1 MKIRRTIEVVP
12 SVVLIVIFI
21 YSLYLKS
28 ISGAWVNLFVIGIAG
43 LSAYIPIA
51 VFIEAIANS
60 FRNIRPVPLRDKLF
74 YGYMI
79 IVWVI
84 ALVIAIGS
92 MGQA

>member
-12 SVVLIVIFI
+12 SFVLIAIFI
-21 YSLYLKS
+21 SSLYLKAVGGS
-28 ISGAWVNLFVIGIAG
+28 WVNLFVIGITG

-60 FRNIRPVPLRDKLF
+60 FRNVRPVPLRDKLF

-79 IVWVI
+79 IIWVI
-84 ALVIAIGS
+84 ALVVAIGS

>member
-79 IVWVI
+79 IVWVV

>member
-1 MKIRRTIEVVP
+1 MKIRRTIEIVP
-12 SVVLIVIFI
+12 SFVLIAIFI

-28 ISGAWVNLFVIGIAG
+28 VNGVWVNLFVIGVAG
-43 LSAYIPIA
+43 LSAYIPVA

-74 YGYMI
+74 YGYLI
-79 IVWVI
+79 IIWVI
-84 ALVIAIGS
+84 ALVVAIGS

>member
-12 SVVLIVIFI
+12 SFVLIAIFI
-21 YSLYLKS
+21 YSLYLKAVGES
-28 ISGAWVNLFVIGIAG
+28 WVNLFVIGITG

-60 FRNIRPVPLRDKLF
+60 FRNVRPVPLRDKLF

-79 IVWVI
+79 IIWVI
-84 ALVIAIGS
+84 ALVVAIGS
-92 MGQA
+92 MGNN